1 MKKLRAVIL
10 IILTMLIAS
19 CSVVINDSTDN
30 SNKDSN
36 NLPESKD
43 STSYHGK
50 LKVSIVD
57 VGQGDAIVIK
67 TPNDKY
73 VLIDSGSSKESDKF
87 FNYLSKQKIKGFSAV
102 VGTHPHEDHI
112 GNMDKVILN
121 YNVQNIYLP
130 KVTASTKTFQ
140 NLMDALKN
148 KNMKVKTAKAGV
160 KFNID
165 GVSFEFLAPN
175 SDKYEDLNN
184 YSAALR
190 VTYNNDSFIF
200 MGDAEKLSEKE
211 ILKNNTDISSQVIKI
226 GHHGSSSSSSKEF
239 LKKIN
244 PKYAVISCGEGND
257 YGHPHKETIKL
268 LNDMNI
274 KAYRTDLNGTVTF
287 ESDGNKKT
295 AAVEKSR

>member
-1 MKKLRAVIL
+1 MKKLKAVIL

-30 SNKDSN
+30 SNKNSN

-67 TPNDKY
+67 TPGGKY
-73 VLIDSGSSKESDKF
+73 VLIDSGPSKESDKF

-102 VGTHPHEDHI
+102 IGTHPHEDHI

-121 YNVQNIYLP
+121 YNAQNIYLP

-148 KNMKVKTAKAGV
+148 KNMKIKTAKAGV

-211 ILKNNTDISSQVIKI
+211 ILKNNADISSQVIKI

-239 LKKIN
+239 LKKVN
-244 PKYAVISCGEGND
+244 PKYAVISCGVGND

-287 ESDGNKKT
+287 ESDGNKIT
-295 AAVEKSR
+295 AAVEKSK

>member
-200 MGDAEKLSEKE
+200 MGDA
-211 ILKNNTDISSQVIKI
+211 D
-226 GHHGSSSSSSKEF
+226 HGSSSSSSKEF

-287 ESDGNKKT
+287 ESDGNKIT